1 MLKRYIMFAGI
12 GNTVYAADVDGA
24 DPQQYEDEVSPA
36 GWVRYEDAEALQMR
50 VIELEQKLKTQD
62 ELKAEF
68 ELDCAA
74 DCDCKR

>member
-1 MLKRYIMFAGI
+1 MLNRFRVHNSIPILMECASG
-12 GNTVYAADVDGA
+12 
-24 DPQQYEDEVSPA
+24 E
-36 GWVRYEDAEALQMR
+36 WVRYEDAEALQMR